1 MNIKMPFLKREPMK
15 IRDRL
20 ILAFAVT
27 VAMTVF
33 CGGVGLF
40 FVDRIG
46 KSVSVFSD
54 GTSPLLTES
63 LALIDTAQRMRST
76 FLTAIN
82 TGGSTDEVKL
92 KLTALHDE
100 NRIRLNTLHQ
110 LAARP
115 GINLRLETL
124 ESVEQDF
131 FNLLN
136 NTLAIQSREKAA
148 TLVTKQRMAD
158 FSARRKG
165 FDATLQALINRAE
178 GKIAKREDEAKVDV
192 QTGAATVD
200 SLGALF
206 SDILTQTYPI
216 VQNGQRLLQESKQL
230 DETLDSLVQAEMQS
244 LASLESTLRSTFK
257 NIYNVTRRLGGRMR
271 DLQGS
276 ADMASLRQDIVAL
289 ESAAIGPDSLLTSQT
304 DVLTAKSE
312 ITAGREALDRNERL
326 YLNALEDVAQVV
338 STINRDARNE
348 AAAVIERARWVI
360 VGSVLFTLLAGMAF
374 GVIFA
379 RRFTRPLT
387 VLADHAE
394 AIRESGELELVS
406 DVSLTGPA
414 DEFGKLSR
422 SFNSMIEELA
432 SARRR
437 LIDWSEAQLRV
448 QYERLDAALNNMSQG
463 LIMIDRD
470 KRLVVCNDRYI
481 EMYGL
486 SREIVKPGCSIDE
499 LLRHRAELGGLTR
512 EFDEIGETSF
522 PANSG
527 KPKNYILE
535 TGDNR
540 EISVTDQPMSNGGW
554 VSTHEDITERR
565 AAQAQISHMALH
577 DGLTNLPNRAFFHEL
592 LGNRFAQRERDQK
605 FAVLCFDLDRFK
617 NVNDTLGHQFGDML
631 LRQVA
636 ERVRGCLR
644 EADVLARLG
653 GDEFAILQADVSQAT
668 EMDALASRLNEL
680 LASPFDLDGHQVVIG
695 VSIGIA
701 VAPIDATD
709 PEHLLKNADMALY
722 RAKTDGRGTYRFF
735 EAEMDALMQKRRA
748 LELDLRKAL
757 VNGEFELYY
766 QPLVNLDN
774 GSVSGFEA
782 LLRWNHP
789 VRGLVAPL
797 EFIPLAEET
806 ELIVPIGEWVLREAC
821 QEAVKWPSD
830 IRIAVN
836 VSPVQFKS
844 ENLALV
850 VVSALARSGLSAK
863 RLELEITESVLLLNG
878 ESTLATL
885 HQLRELGIRIS
896 MDDFG
901 TGYSSLS
908 YLRSFPFDK
917 IKIDRSFVHNL
928 SSDEDSMAIIRA
940 VTGLGTSLRMATTG
954 EGVET
959 MEEVDYLKSQGCTEA
974 QGYFYSK
981 PRPASEV
988 AEMLGNQSMQ
998 AKAVA

>member
-1 MNIKMPFLKREPMK
+1 MFKPMT
-15 IRDRL
+15 IRRRL

-33 CGGVGLF
+33 CGAVGVF

-54 GTSPLLTES
+54 STSPLLTES
-63 LALIDTAQRMRST
+63 LALIDAAQRMRST
-76 FLTAIN
+76 FLSAIH
-82 TGGSTDEVKL
+82 TGGNIDEFSL
-92 KLTALHDE
+92 KLAALHDE
-100 NRIRLNTLHQ
+100 SRISLSTLRQ
-110 LAARP
+110 LAAGPR
-115 GINLRLETL
+115 IHLRLDTL
-124 ESVEQDF
+124 DSVEQNF
-131 FNLLN
+131 FSLLDN
-136 NTLAIQSREKAA
+136 MLTNQGREQAA
-148 TLVTKQRMAD
+148 ALVTKQRMAD
-158 FSARRKG
+158 FAARQRE

-178 GKIAKREDEAKVDV
+178 GKITKSEEEAKVDV
-192 QTGAATVD
+192 QTGIATVD
-200 SLGALF
+200 SLGTMF
-206 SDILTQTYPI
+206 SEMLTQTYPI
-216 VQNGQRLLQESKQL
+216 VQNGRRLLEESRQL
-230 DETLDSLVQAEMQS
+230 DETMALLNAEVQLLPA
-244 LASLESTLRSTFK
+244 LERTLQNTFK
-257 NIYNVTRRLGGRMR
+257 VIDTVTRRLAGRLR
-271 DLQGS
+271 DAQGS
-276 ADMASLRQDIVAL
+276 ADMMSIRQGVVAL
-289 ESAAIGPDSLLTSQT
+289 ESAAIGPAGLLTSQS
-304 DVLTAKSE
+304 DVLAAKSA
-312 ITAGREALDRNERL
+312 ITAGREALDRTERL
-326 YLNALEDVAQVV
+326 YLNALEEVIQVV
-338 STINRDARNE
+338 RTVNRGARDDAT
-348 AAAVIERARWVI
+348 AVIARARSVI
-360 VGSVLFTLLAGMAF
+360 LGSVVFTLLGGMGF
-374 GVIFA
+374 GIIFA
-379 RRFTRPLT
+379 RRITRPLT

-394 AIRESGELELVS
+394 AIRESGELTLIS
-406 DVSLTGPA
+406 DGSVTSPA
-414 DEFGKLSR
+414 DEIGKLSR
-422 SFNSMIEELA
+422 SFNLMIGELA

-437 LIDWSEAQLRV
+437 LIDWSEAQLNT

-463 LIMIDRD
+463 LVMMDKD

-486 SREIVKPGCSIDE
+486 SRDIVKPGCSIDE
-499 LLRHRAELGGLTR
+499 LIRYRPELRHLVR
-512 EFDEIGETSF
+512 ESDRGTETL
-522 PANSG
+522 PQLNSG
-527 KPKNYILE
+527 KATNFVLE
-535 TGDNR
+535 TRDGR

-577 DGLTNLPNRAFFHEL
+577 DGLTNLPNRAFFYEQL
-592 LGNRFAQRERDQK
+592 ENRFAQREREQQ

-617 NVNDTLGHQFGDML
+617 NVNDTLGHQFGDTL

-644 EADVLARLG
+644 EGDVLARLG
-653 GDEFAILQADVSQAT
+653 GDEFAILQTDVSQTT
-668 EMDALASRLNEL
+668 EMETLAGRLNEL
-680 LASPFDLDGHQVVIG
+680 IGAPFDLDGHQVVIG

-701 VAPIDATD
+701 VVPIDATD

-735 EAEMDALMQKRRA
+735 EPEMDALMHKRRA

-766 QPLVNLDN
+766 QPLVNLEN
-774 GSVSGFEA
+774 GDVSGFEA

-789 VRGLVAPL
+789 ERGLVSPL
-797 EFIPLAEET
+797 EFIALAEET

-821 QEAVKWPSD
+821 QEAIKWPSN

-844 ENLALV
+844 ELALV
-850 VVSALARSGLSAK
+850 VISALARSGLNAQ
-863 RLELEITESVLLLNG
+863 RLELEITESVLLFNG

-885 HQLRELGIRIS
+885 HQLRALGVRIS

-928 SSDEDSMAIIRA
+928 ASDEDSMAIIRA
-940 VTGLGTSLRMATTG
+940 VTGLGSSLRIATTG

-959 MEEVDYLKSQGCTEA
+959 MQESDYLKSQGCTEA
-974 QGYFYSK
+974 QGYFFSK

-988 AEMLGNQSMQ
+988 YQMLGERSMI